1 MKQNT
6 ALKNVLADAFA
17 DQFDGGTLKIYD
29 GSQPASA
36 NDAPSGTLLATIN
49 LPTPAFGAAAAG
61 VVAKNGT
68 WSATA
73 VDDGTAGW
81 ARLSNAGGTVNIDI
95 SVGEGSGELSLDDAD
110 IVTGGV
116 VVVST
121 FTYTQPES

>member
-6 ALKNVLADAFA
+6 SLRTTLADAFA
-17 DQFDGGTLKIYD
+17 DLFDGGTLKIYS

-36 NDAPSGTLLATIN
+36 NDAASGTLLATIN

-61 VVAKNGT
+61 VVAKSGT

-73 VDDGTAGW
+73 VGTATAGW
-81 ARLSNAGGTVNIDI
+81 ARLSNAAGTKSIDI
-95 SVGEGSGELSLDDAD
+95 TVGTGSEELVLDDAA

-116 VVVST
+116 VVAST